1 MDLATFQIDLH
12 FRFDAV
18 YMKQN
23 YLLTFCLLISFLCF
37 AQEQKRVVIH
47 GIIKVEGTPV
57 EGVHVLNLVT
67 EKATVS
73 DTYGEF
79 QLDVNEDDLVV
90 FSAVNLHYWR
100 RSIRE
105 ADLKKGYIEI
115 EMTPKE
121 EKLQEVVVTEYT
133 KINAQDL
140 RIIDYKPK
148 VYTPAERRLRT
159 AEKLKW
165 YSPLL
170 IPLGGM
176 SVDGLI
182 NQISGRT
189 SMLKKEVQVEIKEK
203 RYEKLSY
210 LYKEEYFSQ
219 NLKIP
224 TEYVGGFQ
232 YYAIHDEELVRLLET
247 NQKTAADFRLATLST
262 EFLNYLQSDE

>member
-1 MDLATFQIDLH
+1 
-12 FRFDAV
+12 
-18 YMKQN
+18 MKQK
-23 YLLTFCLLISFLCF
+23 YLLSFCLLISFLCF

-79 QLDVNEDDLVV
+79 QLEAKEDDLLV
-90 FSAVNLHYWR
+90 FSAVNLNYWR
-100 RSIRE
+100 KSIRKD
-105 ADLKKGYIEI
+105 DLQKGFIEI

-140 RIIDYKPK
+140 RIIEYKPK

-159 AEKLKW
+159 AEKFKW

-182 NQISGRT
+182 NEISGRT
-189 SMLKKEVQVEIKEK
+189 AMLEKEVQVEVKEK
-203 RYEKLSY
+203 RFQKLSY

-224 TEYVGGFQ
+224 AEYVGGFQ
-232 YYAIHDEELVRLLET
+232 YYAIHDEELVRLIET
-247 NQKTAADFRLATLST
+247 NQKAAADFRIATLST